1 MCLKE
6 IKRCSYCNKIIDG
19 FINKSRL
26 NNAPLCD
33 NCYYGEMFSITM
45 SKIIKESDDSSKK

>member
-19 FINKSRL
+19 SVNKSRL
-26 NNAPLCD
+26 NNQPLCN
-33 NCYYGEMFSITM
+33 NCYYGEMFSIAM
-45 SKIIKESDDSSKK
+45 SKIIKKSEDSRK